1 MNVAWHPTRALCAAS
16 IDRRVFIIDGVS
28 GAQLASIRLPTFAL
42 ALAYSPTSLGARL
55 VVSLCDGSLHDV
67 DADNTSNAVL
77 RALHPP
83 TVNVKKRGG
92 SGSGGGGGGVG
103 GGVGGLHPPNRRGL
117 LAFSGSPSTP
127 WVVFAAAGDTT
138 LRAASLKPPP
148 RGRC

>member
-1 MNVAWHPTRALCAAS
+1 MNFAWHPTRALCAAS
-16 IDRRVFIIDGVS
+16 IDPRMFIVDGVS

-92 SGSGGGGGGVG
+92 SGGGDGGGG
-103 GGVGGLHPPNRRGL
+103 PPNRRGL

-127 WVVFAAAGDTT
+127 WVR
-138 LRAASLKPPP
+138 RAVPKKHLHSFYSSHKSKVQVK
-148 RGRC
+148 GGVH